1 MELEKSGG
9 VMLFIINSIIS
20 RTRERKWINKKWVE
34 KKTLEDIFDDLAK
47 KGIEIYT
54 HFEFGDPWD
63 TFDEDLAL
71 FVELGWIE
79 VESDLVQKSKENED
93 SKITIE
99 ERVRICLTE
108 AGRKMIANS
117 KPYFPEHQ
125 KIIEDAINDI
135 VLTKN

>member
-9 VMLFIINSIIS
+9 IMLFIINSIIF
-20 RTRERKWINKKWVE
+20 RTRERKGINKKWIE

-54 HFEFGDPWD
+54 HFEFGDPWE
-63 TFDEDLAL
+63 TFDSDLAL
-71 FVELGWIE
+71 FVEAGWIE
-79 VESDLVQKSKENED
+79 VESDLVQKSKENEE
-93 SKITIE
+93 SKITIQ

-108 AGRKMIANS
+108 KGRKMIGNS
-117 KPYFPEHQ
+117 KLYFPEHQ
-125 KIIEDAINDI
+125 KIIEEVINDI